1 MRIQKLDIDNL
12 NELTIIITTY
22 NRHKYLLRS
31 IDYWKNKK
39 VKVIYLDGSK
49 KKLDLNQINDLK
61 FNIKYIHNPV
71 SQYERILNVINTIDT
86 KYVMFG
92 CDDEFYIVSALK
104 SCLKELNNNL
114 ELVSCGGMCHG
125 FNFENRKITGHLKDS
140 NLKNINLSQ
149 DNYADRIKS
158 HFNNYA
164 PAHIYS
170 ICRTEIW
177 KIISE
182 GIFSKEYNFYSA
194 FEFQIEFLICYSG
207 KTKIISELMWLRSS
221 ENDPIRDLSPQL
233 MRNNL
238 IERWWY
244 GKKNVFQVEYN
255 DFVSRMTNICMK
267 LNKSKKFESQNV
279 EKNIEIAFISLMN
292 FKKKINYFIYK
303 NHFLQIISNLL
314 KLFLGKQKKFFH
326 FFLDLFFK
334 KEKLL
339 SDQIIDLANKNIIV
353 DFNEVKR
360 IEKIII
366 NFHK

>member
-1 MRIQKLDIDNL
+1 MRIQKLDTDNL

-49 KKLDLNQINDLK
+49 KKLDLNQINDLR

-92 CDDEFYIVSALK
+92 CDDEFYILSALK

-114 ELVSCGGMCHG
+114 ELVACGGICHG
-125 FNFENRKITGHLKDS
+125 FNFENGKITGHLKYS
-140 NLKNINLSQ
+140 NFKNINLSQ
-149 DNYADRIKS
+149 DNYTDRIKS

-221 ENDPIRDLSPQL
+221 ENDPIRDCSPQL
-233 MRNNL
+233 MKNNL

-244 GKKNVFQVEYN
+244 GKKNEFLAEYN
-255 DFVSRMTNICMK
+255 DFISRMINICTK
-267 LNKSKKFESQNV
+267 LDNLKKIDAINI
-279 EKNIEIAFISLMN
+279 EKNIEFAFISRMN
-292 FKKKINYFIYK
+292 FKKKINYLLHK
-303 NHFLQIISNLL
+303 NHFLQFISNFI
-314 KLFLGKQKKFFH
+314 KLILRKQRKIIKFFM
-326 FFLDLFFK
+326 DLFFK

-353 DFNEVKR
+353 DFNEVKK